1 MNKFQE
7 FKAYLMYRKAVMMA
21 TKAHKETGKRYFVL
35 PNYDKKIHLVVA
47 DIKNFKRLRLKGYIH
62 PDIKVNNLY
71 KLSFYYTPNV
81 HGGKVIT
88 ENELKEKQVRYQD
101 WYSSRLSEIKGHKP
115 NIFEKRRRDKEYD
128 KMIEQM

>member
-128 KMIEQM
+128 KRIEQM

>member
-35 PNYDKKIHLVVA
+35 PNYDKNIHLVVT

-81 HGGKVIT
+81 HGGKVIS

-101 WYSSRLSEIKGHKP
+101 WYSARLSEIKGHKP
-115 NIFEKRRRDKEYD
+115 NLFEKRRRDKEYD
-128 KMIEQM
+128 KRIEQM